1 MSKTSKIIM
10 FSLLIVLGI
19 ALLAYGAFFH
29 STSIAPA
36 NDPNSTTLAKTE
48 PQMIKEVTI
57 GGVKVDESGNIQ
69 QTYSDPK
76 KAPAA
81 CPT

>member
-1 MSKTSKIIM
+1 MGKIRKIIL
-10 FSLLIVLGI
+10 FCLLVAIGI
-19 ALLAYGAFFH
+19 ALFAYGVFAH
-29 STSIAPA
+29 STSIAPE

-48 PQMIKEVTI
+48 PQLIKEVTI
-57 GGVKVDESGNIQ
+57 GGVEIDESGNIK

>member
-1 MSKTSKIIM
+1 MMKIKKIIL

-19 ALLAYGAFFH
+19 TLLAYGAFFH
-29 STSIAPA
+29 STSVSPQQ
-36 NDPNSTTLAKTE
+36 DPNSTALAKSE
-48 PQMIKEVTI
+48 PQLIKEVTI
-57 GGVKVDESGNIQ
+57 GGVEIDESGNIK

>member
-1 MSKTSKIIM
+1 M
-10 FSLLIVLGI
+10 IVLGI
-19 ALLAYGAFFH
+19 ALLAYGAFLH
-29 STSIAPA
+29 STIISSQQ
-36 NDPNSTTLAKTE
+36 DPNSTTLSKTE
-48 PQMIKEVTI
+48 PQLIKEVTI
-57 GGVKVDESGNIQ
+57 GGVQKDESGNIK